1 MCCSNTAAARNL
13 AQITEGRCLSSHMST
28 ILMASSGVQWKNHHY
43 HDYFQPELLSLHYQF
58 LLAGGWNI
66 FPPQLVLVL
75 WNQDFLQ
82 SVKYCFFWRASS
94 WKAKMETVSRGSKF
108 WAPLFHK
115 WSLQSCNISKPPV
128 TRSEPWLW
136 GVSPVCTVL
145 YFLLMVEI
153 SSLLIVIDRQLLLSQ
168 LSHLWFHFAFTFF
181 TVCKYIHS

>member
-1 MCCSNTAAARNL
+1 MRTNGPQSTVQHVPALITARTACCSNTAAARNL

-128 TRSEPWLW
+128 TRSEPCEYL
-136 GVSPVCTVL
+136 GSRLSLHSFVFPFDDGN
-145 YFLLMVEI
+145 FL
-153 SSLLIVIDRQLLLSQ
+153 
-168 LSHLWFHFAFTFF
+168 FTD
-181 TVCKYIHS
+181 CDW